1 MKNFM
6 NRCWIRAQIAKSA
19 AREKTDALRRELLS
33 EEGGADTII
42 IAIIIIVIVVSLGV
56 IFRDQLGEWIGTLF
70 GQASDQINDDF
81 AVSPQA
87 P

>member
-1 MKNFM
+1 MKDFM

-56 IFRDQLGEWIGTLF
+56 IFREQIGKWISALF
-70 GQASDQINDDF
+70 GQVDIENNDF
-81 AVSPQA
+81 SVTTAA
-87 P
+87 T